1 MSSPG
6 LRRRLG
12 AARVHADPAV
22 LVARQFDDLER
33 SVDDPRPVMAPGR
46 PMLQI
51 LDALRPAMRRRDLLR
66 DQNGNATLEMA
77 LVAMPLLLFIFGV
90 INTGRALWLQNALEA
105 SVMQAARCATVNPGL
120 CGTANQIAAYAAA
133 QSGAGF
139 NSAIFSFAQTSCG
152 NRVSASYPLT
162 LPVLNVS
169 LNLSAQACYPINP
182 T

>member
-1 MSSPG
+1 MARG
-6 LRRRLG
+6 DNRETVFRRL
-12 AARVHADPAV
+12 AARCGGLFLDQDGTAAV
-22 LVARQFDDLER
+22 
-33 SVDDPRPVMAPGR
+33 
-46 PMLQI
+46 
-51 LDALRPAMRRRDLLR
+51 
-66 DQNGNATLEMA
+66 EMA
-77 LVAMPLLLFIFGV
+77 FVAMPLFLLIFAI

-105 SVMQAARCATVNPGL
+105 SVMQAARCATVNPTL

-139 NSAIFSFAQTSCG
+139 NSATFSFAQASCG
-152 NRVSASYPLT
+152 NRVSANYPLA